1 MFLIPHGGRA
11 VGQVMLDSWVIT
23 EYKISGPAENIIL
36 GLRAVAG
43 NKKEAIIMRTQRK
56 IASLS
61 VMS

>member
-11 VGQVMLDSWVIT
+11 VGQGMLDSWVIT
-23 EYKISGPAENIIL
+23 EYKISCPAENIIW

-43 NKKEAIIMRTQRK
+43 NKKEAIIMRAHRK